1 MSAPT
6 LLTPDRISVD
16 KRLSAISKDFVKGRA
31 GEKCPRRGYSV
42 LHRRY
47 APPLLIETRCKQKRC
62 VPCSPAVR
70 SHVSLK
76 AEIGCSIRPVS
87 YFITLTRKTG
97 IGLQGDAASVQADW
111 RGFLYRFKREYPEMT
126 KDLEWMKVIELTQK
140 GQPHLHLIMTGF
152 RGGLVDRCPGRKDE
166 RKWVENG
173 CYEKEGTCVL
183 HAVAKSWLA
192 TTGDSWVCDVGE
204 VRSASRAGQYVA
216 KYVAKSID
224 DPRME
229 ELGFKRT
236 WSASHGYAPDL
247 RVRLRGTVEGKWTK
261 VEYYKTATDQS
272 RWLARSDGSRDL
284 ERVGHPLVMAKYE
297 AREKK
302 KKIDWIERILNG
314 TTNNLE
320 TVDFAGGDGERRRSG
335 SVSPVAYWR

>member
-1 MSAPT
+1 VSEPT
-6 LLTPDRISVD
+6 LLTTDRITVD
-16 KRLSAISKDFVKGRA
+16 KQLSAISGEFVKGRA
-31 GEKCPRRGYSV
+31 GEKCPRRAYSV
-42 LHRRY
+42 LHRRD

-87 YFITLTRKTG
+87 YFTTVTRKMG
-97 IGLQGDAASVQADW
+97 IGLQGDAVTVQADW
-111 RGFLYRFKREYPEMT
+111 RRFLYLLKRGYP
-126 KDLEWMKVIELTQK
+126 DLVKGMEWMKVIELTQK
-140 GQPHLHLIMTGF
+140 GQPHLHLIMTGLP
-152 RGGLVDRCPGRKDE
+152 GGLLDRCAGRKDE

-173 CYEKEGTCVL
+173 CFEKEGTCVL
-183 HAVAKSWLA
+183 HAVAKTWLA

-204 VRSASRAGQYVA
+204 IRSAKSAGQYVA

-229 ELGFKRT
+229 KLGFKRT

-261 VEYYKTATDQS
+261 VEYYKTGTDQS

-297 AREKK
+297 ARENK
-302 KKIDWIERILNG
+302 KKIEWIERILNG
-314 TTNNLE
+314 TTDNLKAIDLE
-320 TVDFAGGDGERRRSG
+320 GGVGEQRRSY
-335 SVSPVAYWR
+335 SVSPVAHWK